1 MKMATSRIFSLMF
14 IFFLVLS
21 SFVSITMGG
30 RRIPSSV
37 PSTMRPLTAQDGEF
51 VKMKPRL
58 NKKQRVFAGR
68 EATGCLPKGFRHS
81 STPSRYVN
89 NEPFVSCS
97 SKVPAEKPWLLN
109 FCFTTW
115 GRFRTRQRI
124 CVSALSSVFVGLH
137 MYTLKWWFCFNFLT
151 IS

>member
-1 MKMATSRIFSLMF
+1 
-14 IFFLVLS
+14 
-21 SFVSITMGG
+21 MGG

-58 NKKQRVFAGR
+58 NKKQRVFGGR

-97 SKVPAEKPWLLN
+97 IRCQLRSHDCLISASPLEEDFGHDNVYVSLL
-109 FCFTTW
+109 
-115 GRFRTRQRI
+115 
-124 CVSALSSVFVGLH
+124 SVL
-137 MYTLKWWFCFNFLT
+137 YL
-151 IS
+151 